1 MNSPGQER
9 RAQPRVPGGDA
20 HVDYIE
26 YVLPS
31 ARVRDISRT
40 GMYVFEKHPYKIG
53 EGVQVSLWLRSGEAI
68 PVGCVVR
75 RVEPGVGIGLEF
87 VHIEEAGRRLLD
99 EFLSLGTSGNPSS
112 SV

>member
-9 RAQPRVPGGDA
+9 RAEPRVPGRDA
-20 HVDYIE
+20 HVDYVE

-31 ARVRDISRT
+31 ARVRDISRS

-53 EGVQVSLWLRSGEAI
+53 ESVQISLWLRSGEAI
-68 PVGCVVR
+68 PVGCIVR
-75 RVEPGVGIGLEF
+75 RVERDVGVGFEF

-99 EFLSLGTSGNPSS
+99 EFLSLSATGNPS
-112 SV
+112 